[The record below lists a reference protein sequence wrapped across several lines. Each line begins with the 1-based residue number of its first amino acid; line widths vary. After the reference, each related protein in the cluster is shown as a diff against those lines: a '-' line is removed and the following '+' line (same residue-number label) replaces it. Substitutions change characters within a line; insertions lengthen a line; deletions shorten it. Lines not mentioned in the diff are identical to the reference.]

1 VLWPLAL
8 PNAQHRTRQVASF
21 VHVYDSRALT
31 FSPSPLRFR
40 PHSTLC
46 NEKQWRFKLG
56 VCVCVGG
63 DCGGRGNVWV
73 RGEQETLAQCGK
85 WMATRLGELADL
97 APARRLPAPFKT
109 TSSQSLCTRSSYD
122 FMNAVHDSRV
132 QTCRECL
139 TLQPAQPVWI

>member
-1 VLWPLAL
+1 M
-8 PNAQHRTRQVASF
+8 RS
-21 VHVYDSRALT
+21 
-31 FSPSPLRFR
+31 
-40 PHSTLC
+40 
-46 NEKQWRFKLG
+46 NERFKLG
-56 VCVCVGG
+56 VCWCVGG

-85 WMATRLGELADL
+85 LLATLLGDLADL
-97 APARRLPAPFKT
+97 APARRLPAPVKT
-109 TSSQSLCTRSSYD
+109 TSSSIPLYEAKLD